1 MKTYI
6 RKIWIEGET
15 LPQRNWWKVI
25 HSTQYRF
32 PSSVHAYMCIYT
44 SAYTHRHKEVK
55 QKHSNIVDKNY
66 LKIKICVLVG
76 KRRKSASILQK
87 ITSFNNI
94 LEKIYQYQKRLISHF
109 PNMQKL
115 FFTQDGKILL
125 ISASGP

>member
-1 MKTYI
+1 MRI
-6 RKIWIEGET
+6 GRK
-15 LPQRNWWKVI
+15 K
-25 HSTQYRF
+25 
-32 PSSVHAYMCIYT
+32 
-44 SAYTHRHKEVK
+44 KK
-55 QKHSNIVDKNY
+55 
-66 LKIKICVLVG
+66 
-76 KRRKSASILQK
+76 ASILQK